1 MIDIK
6 FIRNNPEAVKE
17 LCSKR
22 GFDVDV
28 ERLISVD
35 KELNAKKT
43 ELDQLRGESNRVA
56 ATQDREKGKEIK
68 IQINK
73 LKELTD
79 ELLIERDKLWAQL
92 PNLLAE
98 DTPDGKDDSENVEL
112 RKVGEMPKFD
122 FEPKTHDVIGAD
134 LDILDLQRGTK
145 VAAAGYYYWKG
156 DGARLV
162 WAIYRHAMD
171 MLVERGFELMLTP
184 IVAKKQ
190 TFFGTGYLPFGEEDL
205 YKLEKEELYLIGTS
219 EQTLVSYHDDEILQP
234 DTLPRLYTAFTPC
247 FRTEAGSY
255 GRKSKGA
262 FRVHQFHKVEQI
274 IFCRPEESE
283 KWHMECQKNVED
295 FMQSLELPYRV
306 VRVCIGDMGAP
317 GYKKYDVEGWFSGFQ
332 EYRETHSNTNLL
344 DFQTR
349 RLNTRCKEEGNTF
362 YPHTIS
368 STMVTDRAALAII
381 ENNQQADG
389 SVIIPKVLRKYMNGQ
404 EKIVKKLK

>member
-6 FIRNNPEAVKE
+6 FIRNNPEALKE
-17 LCSKR
+17 LCKKR

-28 ERLISVD
+28 DRLVAAD
-35 KELNAKKT
+35 KELNIKKT
-43 ELDQLRGESNRVA
+43 ELDQLRGESNRIA
-56 ATQDREKGKEIK
+56 GTQDREKGKEIK

-79 ELLIERDKLWAQL
+79 QLLIERDKLWAEL

-112 RKVGEMPKFD
+112 RKCGEIPKFEY
-122 FEPKTHDVIGAD
+122 EPKTHDVIGAD

-162 WAIYRHAMD
+162 WAIYHLAMD

-205 YKLEKEELYLIGTS
+205 YKIEREELYLIGTS
-219 EQTLVSYHDDEILQP
+219 EQTLVAYHDDEILQP
-234 DTLPRLYTAFTPC
+234 DTLPRRYTAFTPC

-255 GRKSKGA
+255 GRKAKGA

-283 KWHMECQKNVED
+283 KWHMECQKNIED
-295 FMQSLELPYRV
+295 FMQLLELPYRV

-381 ENNQQADG
+381 ENNQQPDG
-389 SVIIPKVLRKYMNGQ
+389 SILIPKALRKYMNGQ
-404 EKIVKKLK
+404 EKIVKK